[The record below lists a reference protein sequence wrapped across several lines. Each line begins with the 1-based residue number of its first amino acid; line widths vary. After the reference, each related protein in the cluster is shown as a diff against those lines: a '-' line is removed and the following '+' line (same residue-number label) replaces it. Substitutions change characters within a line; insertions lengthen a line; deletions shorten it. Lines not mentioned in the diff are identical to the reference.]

1 LLTGNASALEVY
13 FNQEY
18 IGKLGGIGEVK
29 KIDFT
34 AAGLVPPTP
43 EVAPTLTP
51 TPNQAT
57 QQAADAA
64 SRQ

>member
-1 LLTGNASALEVY
+1 
-13 FNQEY
+13 
-18 IGKLGGIGEVK
+18 LGGIGEVK

-34 AAGLVPPTP
+34 IAGLVTPTP
-43 EVAPTLTP
+43 EVTPTLTP
-51 TPNQAT
+51 TPNLAT